1 MLTWH
6 SWRSR
11 LMLLA
16 HAGITDITCTRIL
29 LKKESCVSL
38 SSVSR
43 DSYLLCS
50 GGYCYTFAHWL
61 WLFTNTGP
69 GTSLIIC
76 VQLPLRFLSSLII
89 VSFLKKV
96 TKILIMISAALHHH
110 ISSLNEIQQSR
121 DWTSAHWLTQATRA
135 HSWSRRHSCDA
146 VSVCRLC
153 VWSSQNHIFNIPHSL
168 SSLSRQLGIVKLS
181 CDSNTHKS
189 WSDWIF
195 LPKHIF
201 HIKTKYWYCAH
212 NTRTH
217 TRLCQSQSVTSN
229 KKYLRT

>member
-6 SWRSR
+6 IWRSR

-50 GGYCYTFAHWL
+50 SGSYCYTLAHWL

-76 VQLPLRFLSSLII
+76 VQLPLRFLSLII
-89 VSFLKKV
+89 VSLLKKV
-96 TKILIMISAALHHH
+96 TEILIMLKPAALHHH
-110 ISSLNEIQQSR
+110 ISSLNGIQQSR

-153 VWSSQNHIFNIPHSL
+153 VVESKPYF
-168 SSLSRQLGIVKLS
+168 
-181 CDSNTHKS
+181 
-189 WSDWIF
+189 
-195 LPKHIF
+195 
-201 HIKTKYWYCAH
+201 
-212 NTRTH
+212 
-217 TRLCQSQSVTSN
+217 
-229 KKYLRT
+229 